1 MPFQRVMRGQ
11 ANVCS
16 SHVSFLLLYNNITTN
31 VAVLISTCSVDP
43 QFLEARCL
51 GAAELGP
58 WHGLSQ
64 GCGQGLGYGYGLI

>member
-1 MPFQRVMRGQ
+1 MPLQRVMHGQ

-16 SHVSFLLLYNNITTN
+16 SRVSFLLLYNNITTN

-51 GAAELGP
+51 GTAELGP
-58 WHGLSQ
+58 RHGLSP
-64 GCGQGLGYGYGLI
+64 GCGQGLGYGCGLI